1 MNINSQ
7 FFIAYYAGAQEL
19 DLMNM
24 PASFQDS
31 DKAYDRAIYNRFI
44 ENISTIYSSQT
55 SSGNIPIFWTVRSQ
69 VGEVFGNPQYS
80 YAPSANS
87 TLKSLKPRESYY
99 FIVRDE
105 SAVPL
110 TVPIISG
117 EVPVD
122 LATSLTFDLATISAN
137 DIALTGS
144 ANNSNAHQY
153 QYSFSVSNLEAYETY
168 NYEIIGLGGSWP
180 VTATPISGTI
190 KPSSSTST
198 IKTLLSFCA
207 NTGLCE
213 LNQDTLLTKNM
224 DISQCLN
231 SKNNGYQN
239 HMMQL
244 RLSPVSFDGI
254 DVYSDQVN
262 IECFDCLPRGRI
274 SSLGM
279 DQPIVL
285 NTEGNS
291 LVNLDLHITG
301 LNRDMEYAYTTNV
314 IDANWPVLFVTPT
327 SGTIV
332 SPTSTFKK
340 PVSLSFCPA
349 ASFCP
354 VDNQSVFAYET
365 PAKFIES
372 YYIIFNLVLTS
383 RDCDNEIIISEPITA
398 YCNNCL

>member
-24 PASFQDS
+24 PSSFEDQPYE
-31 DKAYDRAIYNRFI
+31 KAVYNRFI

-122 LATSLTFDLATISAN
+122 LATSLTFDLSTISA
-137 DIALTGS
+137 DDVALTGS
-144 ANNSNAHQY
+144 ADNPNSHQH
-153 QYSFSVSNLEAYETY
+153 QYSFNISNLEAYETY

-207 NTGLCE
+207 NTGICA
-213 LNQDTLLTKNM
+213 LNPDNLLTKDI
-224 DISQCLN
+224 DISKCLN
-231 SKNNGYQN
+231 AKTNGYLN

-244 RLSPVSFDGI
+244 KLTPVSFDGI
-254 DVYSDQVN
+254 DVFSDQVN
-262 IECFDCLPRGRI
+262 IECFDCLPRTRVNA
-274 SSLGM
+274 SAGM
-279 DQPIVL
+279 SEPVVL

-291 LVNLDLHITG
+291 ITNLELNITG
-301 LNRDMEYAYTTNV
+301 LNRDLEYTYTTNV
-314 IDANWPVLFVTPT
+314 IDTNWPVLFVTPT
-327 SGTIV
+327 SGTII

-340 PVSLSFCPA
+340 PVTLSFCPA

-354 VDNQSVFAYET
+354 VDNVSVFPYET

-372 YYIIFNLVLTS
+372 YYIIFNIILTS
-383 RDCDNEIIISEPITA
+383 SDCDNETIISEPVTV